1 MKVSFRTDRGRL
13 RDHNEDN
20 GAVFVKDDVVLALVA
35 DGMGGH
41 LAGEQASALA
51 LQTIETAWTQFDSKN
66 GEQDA
71 VWLEETVRHANKT
84 IFEYGSTHAEC
95 KGMGTTLV
103 AALCRKTYFTI
114 AHVGDGRGY
123 LFTEGSDI
131 VQVTEDHSLV
141 NELVKAGQ
149 LSSEDA
155 RYHPRKNVVTR
166 ALGTDLSTQ
175 VDIRKINWGPSNILL
190 LCSDG
195 LSDLVDDAT
204 FTRIL
209 SSNDTLDN
217 KAESLINRANEEGG
231 VDNISVTLVLH
242 DGGEHK

>member
-1 MKVSFRTDRGRL
+1 MKVSFKTDQGR
-13 RDHNEDN
+13 RREHNEDN
-20 GAVFVKDDVVLALVA
+20 GAILTKDDVVLALVA

-51 LQTIETAWTQFDSKN
+51 IQTIETAWKQFDPEKAD
-66 GEQDA
+66 QDA
-71 VWLEETVRHANKT
+71 QWLEETVVLANKI
-84 IFEYGSTHAEC
+84 IFEYGSTHPEC

-103 AALCRKTYFTI
+103 AALCRNEYFTI
-114 AHVGDGRGY
+114 ANVGDSRGY
-123 LFTEGSDI
+123 LFKNGSEI

-166 ALGTDLSTQ
+166 ALGTDITTQ
-175 VDIRKINWGPSNILL
+175 ADIRRVSWVPSQILL

-195 LSDLVDDAT
+195 LSDLVDEAT
-204 FTRIL
+204 FNLIL
-209 SSNDTLDN
+209 SSDDTLDN
-217 KAESLINRANEEGG
+217 KAETLINRANEEGG

-242 DGGEHK
+242 DGGGLK

>member
-1 MKVSFRTDRGRL
+1 MKVSFKTDQGRR

-20 GAVFVKDDVVLALVA
+20 GAVFVKGDVVLAIVA

-51 LQTIETAWTQFDSKN
+51 LQTIEHAWTQFDPEEA
-66 GEQDA
+66 EQDA
-71 VWLEETVRHANKT
+71 AWLEATIKLANKT
-84 IFEYGSTHAEC
+84 IYEYGGTHEEC

-103 AALCRKTYFTI
+103 SALCRNDFFTI
-114 AHVGDGRGY
+114 AHVGDSRGY
-123 LFTEGSDI
+123 LFKEGSDI

-141 NELVKAGQ
+141 YELVKAGQ

-175 VDIRKINWGPSNILL
+175 VDIRKVPWGSSQILL

-195 LSDLVDDAT
+195 LSDLVDDST
-204 FTRIL
+204 FTQIL
-209 SSNDTLDN
+209 SLDDTLDN
-217 KAESLINRANEEGG
+217 KAETLINRANEEGG

-242 DGGEHK
+242 DGGEQK